1 MMFNG
6 VELLKLQFSRAV
18 DQTFEHF
25 LDAWSLSNS
34 EAASGPIGYPQVN
47 EFASDIP
54 VSISA

>member
-25 LDAWSLSNS
+25 LDAWSPSNS
-34 EAASGPIGYPQVN
+34 EVAAGPIGDPQVN